1 MLKNEKKFF
10 EDVTNNI
17 IGVDEVGRGALCG
30 PVVSCSVL
38 LKKEILQFDLV
49 NQINDSKKISEKK
62 RKTLSNFIKKNSTF
76 YFGIASNLEIDEINI
91 LQATI
96 LSMKRSLKNFCNHKN
111 KTKIDGQKTF
121 HHNNNTFFIKKGDQ
135 KSISIASASILA
147 KTFRDKLICNYGNEY
162 PEYDL
167 CSNKG
172 YGTKK
177 HFKAIQHFGITPI
190 HRKSF
195 LRKFLIK

>member
-177 HFKAIQHFGITPI
+177 HFKAIKHFGITPI

-195 LRKFLIK
+195 LRNFL

>member
-177 HFKAIQHFGITPI
+177 HFKAIKNFGITPI

-195 LRKFLIK
+195 LRKFIIK

>member
-62 RKTLSNFIKKNSTF
+62 RKALSNFIKKYSTF

-96 LSMKRSLKNFCNHKN
+96 LSMKRSLKKFCNHKN

-177 HFKAIQHFGITPI
+177 HFKAIKHFGITPI